1 MFGMLDLFRY
11 ISPKMNVRAIFFNT
25 TCHSRSLSKWAKLP
39 FSSSAMKI
47 DAPLDLIHGD
57 V

>member
-1 MFGMLDLFRY
+1 
-11 ISPKMNVRAIFFNT
+11 MNVRAIFFNT